1 MRVLIQKKLEYD
13 FNVLY
18 IFVKGKLMI
27 QIIGTKKCKET
38 AKAVRAC
45 KERNIPFQL
54 VDLNERE
61 LSNGEWSNIFQ
72 HYDADELVDKNSKIY
87 KKKGYSY
94 MEYDS
99 EEELIENPL
108 MLSTPILRQKGKVH
122 QGFDLGIIEEWSK
135 N

>member
-1 MRVLIQKKLEYD
+1 
-13 FNVLY
+13 
-18 IFVKGKLMI
+18 MI

-45 KERNIPFQL
+45 KERGITFQL

-61 LSNGEWSNIFQ
+61 LANGEWNNIFQ
-72 HYDADELVDKNSKIY
+72 HYDAELLIDKNSKIY
-87 KKKGYSY
+87 KKKGFTY

-99 EEELIENPL
+99 QEELIENPL
-108 MLSTPILRQKGKVH
+108 MMKTPIVRQKGKVYS
-122 QGFDLGIIEEWSK
+122 GFNIDILEEWGK

>member
-1 MRVLIQKKLEYD
+1 
-13 FNVLY
+13 
-18 IFVKGKLMI
+18 MI
-27 QIIGTKKCKET
+27 QIIGTKKCKDT

-45 KERNIPFQL
+45 KERNIPYQL

-61 LSNGEWSNIFQ
+61 LSNGEWNNIFQ
-72 HYDADELVDKNSKIY
+72 HYDADNLVDKNSKIY

-99 EEELIENPL
+99 KEELIENPL
-108 MLSTPILRQKGKVH
+108 MLKTPIIRQKGKVY
-122 QGFDLGIIEEWSK
+122 QGFDLKIIEEWGR